1 MVSNIFAKY
10 EPTWPVGS
18 ANDENVLLRAHTIH
32 FSKNLVD
39 HTISRTASIADV
51 PSTSLGN

>member
-1 MVSNIFAKY
+1 MVLNKFAKNV
-10 EPTWPVGS
+10 PTWPVGS
-18 ANDENVLLRAHTIH
+18 ANDENVLLRAHSIH
-32 FSKNLVD
+32 LSEDLVD